1 MSGKKKSGSA
11 RAVPRAYGRLTRHE
25 RDTVQRMLER
35 RASCREIARELGRS
49 PSTVSAEVA
58 SHRFVTAPKARRG
71 ERVDASADLSAA
83 CPRLAAW
90 PRCCNGCGR
99 YRAIGCKRRPH
110 VFYEARAAQLCADS
124 VLVSSRRGI
133 DADEPAAAA
142 RLEAIRDCLRR
153 GAVARADGGAQR
165 RPGGPVAVDHLP
177 LGLGGLRRHDQHGA
191 QAQGRLQ
198 AEEARRGPGGDPAT
212 PPAGRMPRSS
222 PSGRT
227 RAPRPGRWTPSR
239 GPGRTPPA
247 CSRCCTAPAGSS
259 SRCRWRRRPPG
270 ASRTP
275 WGASGPSSA
284 PTGTRRVFRAVLTDN
299 GAEFS
304 DEAAIAALLGEG
316 PGETRLFYCDP
327 RRSDQKGACERNH
340 VEIRKLLPKGA
351 GIRFDRL
358 VPADLALAMSHVNSE
373 PRGALGFATPARAFR
388 AMLGEDAAA
397 LLDAYGVGDVPIG
410 GTRPDAGA
418 HREGRAQRGA
428 MPRWPS
434 LGEKR
439 NRRTDR
445 PAESGKRCRAA
456 GGAWPPDPSKHIS
469 TIPSTGKM
477 APPGPERGR
486 GGVRLTAGASHQLNV
501 FG

>member
-153 GAVARADGGAQR
+153 GLSPEQMAARN
-165 RPGGPVAVDHLP
+165 GGPVDLSPSTIYRWVSAGYDGMTNMELRRKVGYRPRKRAAGRAATRHSARRSHAAFLALGEDACAAAWEMDTVEGAREDSACLLTLLHRPSRLQLALP
-177 LGLGGLRRHDQHGA
+177 L
-191 QAQGRLQ
+191 
-198 AEEARRGPGGDPAT
+198 EEKT
-212 PPAGRMPRSS
+212 AGCVADALE
-222 PSGRT
+222 GV
-227 RAPRPGRWTPSR
+227 RAI
-239 GPGRTPPA
+239 
-247 CSRCCTAPAGSS
+247 
-259 SRCRWRRRPPG
+259 
-270 ASRTP
+270 
-275 WGASGPSSA
+275 
-284 PTGTRRVFRAVLTDN
+284 L

-358 VPADLALAMSHVNSE
+358 APADLALAMSHVNSE

-397 LLDAYGVGDVPIG
+397 LLDAYGVEDVPLGDLDLTPGLI
-410 GTRPDAGA
+410 
-418 HREGRAQRGA
+418 ERA
-428 MPRWPS
+428 
-434 LGEKR
+434 
-439 NRRTDR
+439 
-445 PAESGKRCRAA
+445 RA
-456 GGAWPPDPSKHIS
+456 
-469 TIPSTGKM
+469 
-477 APPGPERGR
+477 ERGDAP
-486 GGVRLTAGASHQLNV
+486 LA
-501 FG
+501 

>member
-153 GAVARADGGAQR
+153 GLSPEQMAARN
-165 RPGGPVAVDHLP
+165 GGPVDLSPSTIYRWVSAGYDGMTSMELRRKVGYRPRKRAAGRAATRHSAREDACAAAWEMDTVEGAREDSACLLTLLHRPSRLQLALP
-177 LGLGGLRRHDQHGA
+177 LEEKTAGCVADALGGVRAILGA
-191 QAQGRLQ
+191 
-198 AEEARRGPGGDPAT
+198 D
-212 PPAGRMPRSS
+212 
-222 PSGRT
+222 
-227 RAPRPGRWTPSR
+227 
-239 GPGRTPPA
+239 
-247 CSRCCTAPAGSS
+247 
-259 SRCRWRRRPPG
+259 
-270 ASRTP
+270 
-275 WGASGPSSA
+275 
-284 PTGTRRVFRAVLTDN
+284 GTRRVFRAVLTDN

-410 GTRPDAGA
+410 ELDLTPGLI
-418 HREGRAQRGA
+418 ERA
-428 MPRWPS
+428 
-434 LGEKR
+434 
-439 NRRTDR
+439 
-445 PAESGKRCRAA
+445 RA
-456 GGAWPPDPSKHIS
+456 
-469 TIPSTGKM
+469 
-477 APPGPERGR
+477 ERGDAP
-486 GGVRLTAGASHQLNV
+486 LA
-501 FG
+501 

>member
-35 RASCREIARELGRS
+35 RASCREIAGELGRS

-153 GAVARADGGAQR
+153 GLSPEQMAARN
-165 RPGGPVAVDHLP
+165 GGPVDLSPSTIYRWVSAGYDGMTNMELRRKVGCRPRKRAAAWEMDTVEGARGDSACLLTLLHRPSRLQLALP
-177 LGLGGLRRHDQHGA
+177 LEEKTSGCVADALEGVRAVLGAD
-191 QAQGRLQ
+191 
-198 AEEARRGPGGDPAT
+198 
-212 PPAGRMPRSS
+212 
-222 PSGRT
+222 
-227 RAPRPGRWTPSR
+227 
-239 GPGRTPPA
+239 
-247 CSRCCTAPAGSS
+247 
-259 SRCRWRRRPPG
+259 
-270 ASRTP
+270 
-275 WGASGPSSA
+275 
-284 PTGTRRVFRAVLTDN
+284 GTRRVFRAVLTGN

-304 DEAAIAALLGEG
+304 DEEAIAALLGEG

-358 VPADLALAMSHVNSE
+358 APADLALAMSHVNSE

-410 GTRPDAGA
+410 ELDLTPGLI
-418 HREGRAQRGA
+418 ERA
-428 MPRWPS
+428 
-434 LGEKR
+434 
-439 NRRTDR
+439 
-445 PAESGKRCRAA
+445 RA
-456 GGAWPPDPSKHIS
+456 
-469 TIPSTGKM
+469 
-477 APPGPERGR
+477 ERGDAP
-486 GGVRLTAGASHQLNV
+486 LA
-501 FG
+501 

>member
-1 MSGKKKSGSA
+1 MWEPDTLRAGSAGPGRSEDGMSGKKRKGSA
-11 RAVPRAYGRLTRHE
+11 RAVPRSYGRLTRHE

-153 GAVARADGGAQR
+153 GLSPEQMAARN
-165 RPGGPVAVDHLP
+165 GGPVDLSPSTIYRWVSAGYDGMTNMELRRKVGYRPRKPRHSARRSYAVFLALGEDACAAAWEMDTVEGARGDSACLLTLLHRPSRLQLALP
-177 LGLGGLRRHDQHGA
+177 LAEKTAGRVAAALGGIREVLGA
-191 QAQGRLQ
+191 
-198 AEEARRGPGGDPAT
+198 GGM
-212 PPAGRMPRSS
+212 G
-222 PSGRT
+222 
-227 RAPRPGRWTPSR
+227 
-239 GPGRTPPA
+239 
-247 CSRCCTAPAGSS
+247 
-259 SRCRWRRRPPG
+259 
-270 ASRTP
+270 
-275 WGASGPSSA
+275 
-284 PTGTRRVFRAVLTDN
+284 RVFRAVLTDN
-299 GAEFS
+299 GTEFS

-340 VEIRKLLPKGA
+340 VEIRKLLPKGS
-351 GIRFDRL
+351 GLRFDRL
-358 VPADLALAMSHVNSE
+358 APADLALAMSHVNSE
-373 PRGALGFATPARAFR
+373 PRGALGFSTPARAFR

-397 LLDAYGVGDVPIG
+397 LLDAYGVEDVALGDLDLTPGLI
-410 GTRPDAGA
+410 
-418 HREGRAQRGA
+418 ERA
-428 MPRWPS
+428 
-434 LGEKR
+434 
-439 NRRTDR
+439 
-445 PAESGKRCRAA
+445 RA
-456 GGAWPPDPSKHIS
+456 
-469 TIPSTGKM
+469 
-477 APPGPERGR
+477 ERGDAP
-486 GGVRLTAGASHQLNV
+486 LA
-501 FG
+501 